1 MARIQN
7 LLAATDFSAPARHAA
22 ARAVR
27 LTRITGAQLTLLHV
41 MSQSAVDRLRD
52 LLGAETASV
61 EQRLMDQ
68 AQGQLQRLADEIAQP
83 HGVPASVRL
92 SVAPLLNEITA
103 QADSIDADLLVM
115 GARGENFMRHLLLGS
130 TSERLLRRTS
140 RPILVVK
147 QLPIDDYQ
155 RVLLPVDFSPW
166 SREALMLAQK
176 IAPRAELIVLHAFD
190 VPFESK
196 LHYAGVEE
204 HVINDCRARAKKAA
218 FARLRA
224 LVADAG
230 LDPSAPHY
238 CVLHG
243 NATRHII
250 EQEQEEDCDLIVLG
264 KHGQSKFEELL
275 LGSVTKHVLAE
286 STCDVV
292 VSALATS

>member
-1 MARIQN
+1 MTRIQN

-22 ARAVR
+22 ARAGR
-27 LTRITGAQLTLLHV
+27 LARATGAQLTLMHV
-41 MSQSAVDRLRD
+41 MSQGAVNRLHD
-52 LLGAETASV
+52 LLGAETVPV

-68 AQGQLQRLADEIAQP
+68 AREQLQRLADEIAQP
-83 HGVPASVRL
+83 QDVPASVRL
-92 SVAPLLNEITA
+92 SVATVLSEITA

-147 QLPIDDYQ
+147 QLPIDDYR

-176 IAPRAELIVLHAFD
+176 LAPRAELILLHAFD

-204 HVINDCRARAKKAA
+204 HVVNDCRARAKKAS
-218 FARLRA
+218 FERLRA
-224 LVADAG
+224 LAAEAG
-230 LDPSAPHY
+230 LDPGATNY
-238 CVLHG
+238 RVLYG
-243 NATRHII
+243 DATRHII

-264 KHGQSKFEELL
+264 KHGQSAFEELL

-286 STCDVV
+286 SICDVV
-292 VSALATS
+292 VSAQAAP

>member
-1 MARIQN
+1 MTRTQQ
-7 LLAATDFSAPARHAA
+7 LLATTDFSAPARHAA

-27 LTRITGAQLTLLHV
+27 LARITGAQLTLMHV
-41 MSQSAVDRLRD
+41 MNRTAVDRLRD
-52 LLGAETASV
+52 LLGSETAAV
-61 EQRLMDQ
+61 EQQLMDQ
-68 AQGQLQRLADEIAQP
+68 AQEQLQRLADEIAQP
-83 HGVPASVRL
+83 HGVPATVRL
-92 SVAPLLNEITA
+92 AVAPVLSEITA

-147 QLPIDDYQ
+147 QLPIDDYR

-176 IAPRAELIVLHAFD
+176 IAPRAELILLHAFD

-196 LHYAGVEE
+196 LRYAGVEE
-204 HVINDCRARAKKAA
+204 RVINDCRARTKQAA
-218 FARLRA
+218 FSRLRA
-224 LVADAG
+224 LAAEAG
-230 LDPSAPHY
+230 LDPLVPHY
-238 CVLHG
+238 RVLHG
-243 NATRHII
+243 NPTRHII

-264 KHGQSKFEELL
+264 KHGQSVFEELL

-292 VSALATS
+292 VSAQAAP